1 MQLPFLKKPKPTPSR
16 EYFFALEIS
25 HGIVKSAV
33 WSVINAKTQ
42 VLSTGIHVQWDDES
56 ADSLIAAADQ
66 SLTDSTSKLDA
77 SGKINPEKVILGLP
91 PDWIESDKIS
101 PIRLQLVK
109 TLSAKL
115 SLKPVGYVVTPES
128 AVKYLHATEGVP
140 PTAILLGFWP
150 HFVEVTLS
158 RLGKIAGSHE
168 VARSN
173 DLAQDVVEGLTR
185 FTGVDL
191 LPSRMLLYDSGVDL
205 EDIKQQ
211 LLAHPWQAPQTRL
224 PFLHFPKIEV
234 LPSDFTIRATA
245 LAGGTE
251 VAKAIGILVETAPP
265 PPEPEPD
272 LGFVPTDQVESLPKP
287 EPVVEQAAP
296 LLAPKRKFTL
306 PHIPMPKF
314 NLLILPIVLI
324 VLGALATGFWFLPK
338 ATIKL
343 HLEPKTLS
351 TQFDLVANA
360 TNSTPL
366 DAAVSDSKSVSATGS
381 KLVGDKATG
390 SVTISNALDSVKN
403 FPAGTVLSSPAG
415 LSFVLDSAVSVA
427 SASGSAG
434 NLLVGKATVKVTA
447 AQIGGDSNLTAGT
460 VFRVGTFALTQIS
473 AQNEAAFSG
482 GSSRTAVAVS
492 KDDVAKLRSDLTS
505 ALKDTAKSQLTDK
518 TPSDHTL
525 LPETL
530 EYQTV
535 SEKFDHKEGD
545 IADSLSLSLSLKATA
560 LALSQAHLQS
570 LVDEKLT
577 SQIPQGYEFSGSP
590 QYSFTV
596 DKASLSAQATVNLL
610 PKFDPARI
618 VSAVKGKSAAAAQAY
633 LTTLTG
639 VSGADIV
646 FFLPLRFL
654 PFNPSRITVISE

>member
-1 MQLPFLKKPKPTPSR
+1 MQLPFLKKTTPTPSR

-42 VLSTGIHVQWDDES
+42 VLSTGLHVQWDDES

-101 PIRLQLVK
+101 PPRLQLVK
-109 TLSAKL
+109 ALSAKL

-158 RLGKIAGSHE
+158 RLGKVAGSHE
-168 VARSN
+168 VARSSK
-173 DLAQDVVEGLTR
+173 LAEDVVEGLTR

-211 LLAHPWQAPQTRL
+211 LLAHAWQAPQNRL

-265 PPEPEPD
+265 PPPEPEPESD
-272 LGFVPTDQVESLPKP
+272 LGFVPADQVESLPKP

-296 LLAPKRKFTL
+296 PPPPKRKFSL
-306 PHIPMPKF
+306 PRF
-314 NLLILPIVLI
+314 NLFIIPIVLV
-324 VLGALATGFWFLPK
+324 VLGGLTAGFWFLPK

-351 TQFDLVANA
+351 TQFDLVADA
-360 TNSTPL
+360 DNSSPL
-366 DAAVSDSKSVSATGS
+366 DTTVSDSKSVPATGS

-415 LSFVLDSAVSVA
+415 LNFVLDSAVSVA

-447 AQIGGDSNLTAGT
+447 SQIGGDSNLTAGT

-473 AQNEAAFSG
+473 AQNEAALSG

-518 TPSDHTL
+518 TPADHTL

-545 IADSLSLSLSLKATA
+545 IADSLSLSLSVKATA
-560 LALSQAHLQS
+560 IALSQTHLQS

-577 SQIPQGYEFSGSP
+577 SQIPDGYEFSGSP
-590 QYSFTV
+590 EYSFTV
-596 DKASLSAQATVNLL
+596 NKDALSAQANVNLL
-610 PKFDPARI
+610 PKFDSTQIIP
-618 VSAVKGKSAAAAQAY
+618 AVKGKSAAAAQSY

-646 FFLPLRFL
+646 FSLPLRFL
-654 PFNPSRITVISE
+654 PVNSARITVTTE